1 MEEYHDALMNKNIA
15 VVSSSLTTPLVD
27 GGYQSHEEHIIPVST
42 KQTDEESVL
51 DDNYKETLGT
61 SSFFKTCFNGINAL
75 SGVGILSVPYALASG
90 GWLTLILL
98 FVIGAATF
106 YTGLLM
112 RRCIDVSSKIRT
124 YPDIGEYAFGKKG
137 RMLVSSFMYLELYVV
152 ATGFLILEGDN
163 LSNLFPNMSFTLA
176 GVRVY
181 GQQGFVV
188 LVGLIILPSM
198 WLTDLSKISYVSA
211 TGVLAS
217 VLIIVSVFW
226 VGAEDTGF
234 RAKGKFFKLNGI
246 PTGVSLYTF
255 CYCAHPVFP
264 TLYTSMKDKRQFS
277 KVLLL
282 CFVLCTISYG
292 TMAVLGYL
300 MFGENIKSQV
310 TLNLPIDKLSSKVAI
325 YTTLVTPIAKYALM
339 ATPIVNAI
347 ESSSGINYNNKSIR
361 LLIRTLFL
369 VSSVI
374 VALAIPF
381 FGYLMSLVGAFLSA
395 TALIIIPC
403 LCYLK
408 IMGTYRSWG
417 YELVIIIGII
427 LMGISVVIIGTYT
440 SLEQIASEFK
450 LNF

>member
-1 MEEYHDALMNKNIA
+1 MISRNTIMK
-15 VVSSSLTTPLVD
+15 
-27 GGYQSHEEHIIPVST
+27 
-42 KQTDEESVL
+42 SVCNVL
-51 DDNYKETLGT
+51 
-61 SSFFKTCFNGINAL
+61 L

-90 GWLTLILL
+90 GWLTLVLL
-98 FVIGAATF
+98 FVVAAATF

-112 RRCIDVSSKIRT
+112 RRCMDVSSKIKT

-137 RMLVSSFMYLELYVV
+137 RMIASTFMYLELYVV

-163 LSNLFPNMSFTLA
+163 LSNLFPNMSCTLA
-176 GVRVY
+176 GVKVY
-181 GQQGFVV
+181 GQQGFVM
-188 LVGLIILPSM
+188 LVAVIILPSM
-198 WLTDLSKISYVSA
+198 WLTDLRKISYISA

-217 VLIIVSVFW
+217 VLIVLSVFW

-234 RAKGKFFKLNGI
+234 RAKGRFFNLHGI
-246 PTGVSLYTF
+246 PSGVSLYTF
-255 CYCAHPVFP
+255 CFCAHPVFP

-277 KVLLL
+277 KVLLV
-282 CFVLCTISYG
+282 CFALCTISYA
-292 TMAVLGYL
+292 TMAVMGYL
-300 MFGENIKSQV
+300 MFGEHIKSQV
-310 TLNLPIDKLSSKVAI
+310 TLNLPIDKISSKIAI

-347 ESSSGINYNNKSIR
+347 ESSSGFNYNNKTMS
-361 LLIRTLFL
+361 LVIRTMFL
-369 VSSVI
+369 ITSVI

-395 TALIIIPC
+395 TASIIIPC

-408 IMGTYRSWG
+408 IMGTYRRWG

-440 SLEQIASEFK
+440 SLIQIASEFH
-450 LNF
+450 LSF

>member
-1 MEEYHDALMNKNIA
+1 MNMNSAMI
-15 VVSSSLTTPLVD
+15 SSSFTTPLVINID
-27 GGYQSHEEHIIPVST
+27 SYRHRSHEEQIITINT
-42 KQTDEESVL
+42 KQTDEESVVL
-51 DDNYKETLGT
+51 DNTSKETIGT
-61 SSFFKTCFNGINAL
+61 STFFKTCFNGINAL
-75 SGVGILSVPYALASG
+75 SGVGILSLPYALASG

-98 FVIGAATF
+98 FIVAAATY

-112 RRCIDVSSKIRT
+112 RRCMDH
-124 YPDIGEYAFGKKG
+124 AFGKKG
-137 RMLVSSFMYLELYVV
+137 KMIVSSFMYLELYVV

-176 GVRVY
+176 GVTVY
-181 GQQGFVV
+181 GQQGFVM
-188 LVGLIILPSM
+188 LVALIILPSM

-211 TGVLAS
+211 TGILAS
-217 VLIIVSVFW
+217 ALIILSVFW

-234 RAKGKFFKLNGI
+234 RAKGRFFHLNGI
-246 PTGVSLYTF
+246 PTGVGLYTF

-282 CFVLCTISYG
+282 CFVLCTISYAA
-292 TMAVLGYL
+292 MAVLGYL

-310 TLNLPIDKLSSKVAI
+310 TLNLPTDKLSSKIAI

-339 ATPIVNAI
+339 ATPIVSAI
-347 ESSSGINYNNKSIR
+347 ESSSGINHNNR
-361 LLIRTLFL
+361 
-369 VSSVI
+369 VSSVT

-395 TALIIIPC
+395 TASIIIPC

-408 IMGTYRSWG
+408 IMGTYRRWG
-417 YELVIIIGII
+417 CELVIIIGII
-427 LMGISVVIIGTYT
+427 LMGISVVVIGTYT
-440 SLEQIASEFK
+440 SLEQIASEFN
-450 LNF
+450 LSF

>member
-1 MEEYHDALMNKNIA
+1 MGEYHDP
-15 VVSSSLTTPLVD
+15 LTTPLLINVKED
-27 GGYQSHEEHIIPVST
+27 HIEIPINT

-51 DDNYKETLGT
+51 DDKEILGT
-61 SSFFKTCFNGINAL
+61 STFFKTCFNGMNAL

-90 GWLTLILL
+90 GWLTFILL
-98 FVIGAATF
+98 FVVAAATF

-112 RRCIDVSSKIRT
+112 RRCMDVSSKIKT

-137 RMLVSSFMYLELYVV
+137 RMIASSFMYLELYVV

-163 LSNLFPNMSFTLA
+163 LSNLFPDLSFTLA
-176 GVRVY
+176 GVKVY
-181 GQQGFVV
+181 GQQGFVM
-188 LVGLIILPSM
+188 LVALIILPSM
-198 WLTDLSKISYVSA
+198 WLTDLRKISYISA

-217 VLIIVSVFW
+217 VLIVLSVFW

-234 RAKGKFFKLNGI
+234 RAKGRFFNLNGI
-246 PTGVSLYTF
+246 PSGVSLYTF
-255 CYCAHPVFP
+255 CFCAHPVFP

-282 CFVLCTISYG
+282 CFALCTISYA
-292 TMAVLGYL
+292 TMAVMGYL
-300 MFGENIKSQV
+300 MFGEHIKSQV
-310 TLNLPIDKLSSKVAI
+310 TLNLPIDKLSSKIAI

-339 ATPIVNAI
+339 ATPIINAI
-347 ESSSGINYNNKSIR
+347 ESSSGFNYNNKTMS
-361 LLIRTLFL
+361 LVIRTMFL
-369 VSSVI
+369 ISSVI
-374 VALAIPF
+374 VAIAIPF

-395 TALIIIPC
+395 TASIVIPC

-408 IMGTYRSWG
+408 IMGTYGRWG

-440 SLEQIASEFK
+440 SLKQIASEFH
-450 LNF
+450 LSF

>member
-1 MEEYHDALMNKNIA
+1 MGEYHDP
-15 VVSSSLTTPLVD
+15 LTTPLLINVKED
-27 GGYQSHEEHIIPVST
+27 HINIPINT

-51 DDNYKETLGT
+51 DDKEIQGT
-61 SSFFKTCFNGINAL
+61 STFFKTCFNGINAL

-98 FVIGAATF
+98 FVVAAATF

-112 RRCIDVSSKIRT
+112 RRCMDVSSKIKT

-137 RMLVSSFMYLELYVV
+137 RIIASSFMYLELYVV

-163 LSNLFPNMSFTLA
+163 LSNLFPNMSLTLG
-176 GVRVY
+176 GVKVY
-181 GQQGFVV
+181 GQQGFVM
-188 LVGLIILPSM
+188 LVALIILPSM
-198 WLTDLSKISYVSA
+198 WLTDLRKISYISA

-217 VLIIVSVFW
+217 VLIILSVFW

-234 RAKGKFFKLNGI
+234 RAKGRFFNLNGI
-246 PTGVSLYTF
+246 PSGVSLYTF
-255 CYCAHPVFP
+255 CFCAHPVFP

-282 CFVLCTISYG
+282 CFAVCTISYA
-292 TMAVLGYL
+292 TMAVMGYL
-300 MFGENIKSQV
+300 MFGEYIKSQI
-310 TLNLPIDKLSSKVAI
+310 TLNLPIDKLSSKIAI

-339 ATPIVNAI
+339 ATPVVNAI
-347 ESSSGINYNNKSIR
+347 ETSSGFNYNNKTMS
-361 LLIRTLFL
+361 LVIRTMFL
-369 VSSVI
+369 ISSVI

-395 TALIIIPC
+395 TASIIIPC

-408 IMGTYRSWG
+408 IMGTYRRWG

-427 LMGISVVIIGTYT
+427 LMGISVVIVGTYT
-440 SLEQIASEFK
+440 SLKQIASEFH
-450 LNF
+450 LSF

>member
-1 MEEYHDALMNKNIA
+1 MGEYHDP
-15 VVSSSLTTPLVD
+15 STTPLLINVK
-27 GGYQSHEEHIIPVST
+27 EERIDIPINT
-42 KQTDEESVL
+42 KQSDEESAL
-51 DDNYKETLGT
+51 DEKEILGT
-61 SSFFKTCFNGINAL
+61 STFFKTCFNGMNAL

-90 GWLTLILL
+90 GWLTLVLL
-98 FVIGAATF
+98 FVVAAATF

-112 RRCIDVSSKIRT
+112 RRCMDVSSKIKT

-137 RMLVSSFMYLELYVV
+137 RMIASTFMYLELYVV

-163 LSNLFPNMSFTLA
+163 LSNLFPNMSCTLA
-176 GVRVY
+176 GVKVY
-181 GQQGFVV
+181 GQQGFVM
-188 LVGLIILPSM
+188 LVAVIILPSM
-198 WLTDLSKISYVSA
+198 WLTDLRKISYISA

-217 VLIIVSVFW
+217 VLIVLSVFW

-234 RAKGKFFKLNGI
+234 RAKGRFFNLHGI
-246 PTGVSLYTF
+246 PSGVSLYTF
-255 CYCAHPVFP
+255 CFCAHPVFP

-277 KVLLL
+277 KVLLV
-282 CFVLCTISYG
+282 CFALCTISYA
-292 TMAVLGYL
+292 TMAVMGYL
-300 MFGENIKSQV
+300 MFGEHIKSQV
-310 TLNLPIDKLSSKVAI
+310 TLNLPIDKISSKIAI

-347 ESSSGINYNNKSIR
+347 ESSSGFNYNNKTMS
-361 LLIRTLFL
+361 LVIRTMFL
-369 VSSVI
+369 ITSVI

-395 TALIIIPC
+395 TASIIIPC

-408 IMGTYRSWG
+408 IMGTYRRWG

-440 SLEQIASEFK
+440 SLIQIASEFH
-450 LNF
+450 LSF

>member
-1 MEEYHDALMNKNIA
+1 MEEYCDALMNKNI

-27 GGYQSHEEHIIPVST
+27 SDHQSHEEHIIPVST

-51 DDNYKETLGT
+51 DDSYKETVGT
-61 SSFFKTCFNGINAL
+61 STFFKTCFNGINAL

-90 GWLTLILL
+90 GWLKGVLL
-98 FVIGAATF
+98 FVIAAAAF

-112 RRCIDVSSKIRT
+112 RRCIDASSKIRT

-137 RMLVSSFMYLELYVV
+137 RMMVSSFMYLELVC
-152 ATGFLILEGDN
+152 ATP
-163 LSNLFPNMSFTLA
+163 FPNMSFTLA

-181 GQQGFVV
+181 GQQGFVI

-198 WLTDLSKISYVSA
+198 WLIDLSKISY
-211 TGVLAS
+211 
-217 VLIIVSVFW
+217 
-226 VGAEDTGF
+226 
-234 RAKGKFFKLNGI
+234 GKFFKLNGI

-255 CYCAHPVFP
+255 CYCAHP
-264 TLYTSMKDKRQFS
+264 
-277 KVLLL
+277 VLLL

-300 MFGENIKSQV
+300 MFGENIKSRV
-310 TLNLPIDKLSSKVAI
+310 TPNLPIDKLGSKIAI

-347 ESSSGINYNNKSIR
+347 ETSSGFTTTTK
-361 LLIRTLFL
+361 LLAH
-369 VSSVI
+369 I

-395 TALIIIPC
+395 TASIIIPC
-403 LCYLK
+403 LS
-408 IMGTYRSWG
+408 GG

-450 LNF
+450 LSS

>member
-1 MEEYHDALMNKNIA
+1 MI
-15 VVSSSLTTPLVD
+15 
-27 GGYQSHEEHIIPVST
+27 
-42 KQTDEESVL
+42 
-51 DDNYKETLGT
+51 
-61 SSFFKTCFNGINAL
+61 
-75 SGVGILSVPYALASG
+75 
-90 GWLTLILL
+90 
-98 FVIGAATF
+98 
-106 YTGLLM
+106 
-112 RRCIDVSSKIRT
+112 
-124 YPDIGEYAFGKKG
+124 
-137 RMLVSSFMYLELYVV
+137 VSSFMYLELYVV

-176 GVRVY
+176 GVKVY
-181 GQQGFVV
+181 GQQGFVM

-226 VGAEDTGF
+226 VGVEDTGF

-292 TMAVLGYL
+292 TMAV
-300 MFGENIKSQV
+300 
-310 TLNLPIDKLSSKVAI
+310 TLNLPIDKLSSKIAI

-347 ESSSGINYNNKSIR
+347 ESSSGISYNNKTIR

-369 VSSVI
+369 ISSVI
-374 VALAIPF
+374 LALTIPF

-395 TALIIIPC
+395 TASIIIPC

-450 LNF
+450 LSF